1 MLLTTT
7 TTNIV
12 DNNNNK
18 LIEEPFQTLIGQKL
32 NNSSIVHI
40 LPILTK
46 STREEATVED
56 LKEEKSEE
64 DLITNKNK
72 EKKRLSSCSD
82 FLLNQLDDSLNAL
95 EMVKVK
101 I

>member
-1 MLLTTT
+1 MLLTST

-32 NNSSIVHI
+32 NNSTVVHI
-40 LPILTK
+40 LPILNKT
-46 STREEATVED
+46 TREATVDD